1 MTEDLRYL
9 TASETEQILK
19 KYFYGTWVEYTT
31 QKKLTIT
38 KCERGGKRYGIYTA
52 TTDGCFTT
60 IYYYYMDNPK
70 KIYIGVYVFAKVVAG
85 YSRKRSFA
93 GI

>member
-31 QKKLTIT
+31 QKKLTIS
-38 KCERGGKRYGIYTA
+38 KYERGGKGTEYTQRPQMA
-52 TTDGCFTT
+52 ALQPYIT
-60 IYYYYMDNPK
+60 IIWIIRRK
-70 KIYIGVYVFAKVVAG
+70 YI
-85 YSRKRSFA
+85 
-93 GI
+93 